1 MNAVRPGL
9 RAELTA
15 LWVYWF
21 SMVYSAVGCSRMF
34 AGPPSLSYFARWWF
48 WCPALQQSLSSV
60 TPDTIPPPV
69 WLSVSVQWIKRS
81 VGQDV
86 QSSPLL
92 LLPPL
97 LPLQARGLSTDRR
110 EVPGRGERVPPL
122 SASQGGVGS
131 SQQTADLIV
140 TQKTKGEMV

>member
-1 MNAVRPGL
+1 M
-9 RAELTA
+9 
-15 LWVYWF
+15 
-21 SMVYSAVGCSRMF
+21 
-34 AGPPSLSYFARWWF
+34 
-48 WCPALQQSLSSV
+48 
-60 TPDTIPPPV
+60 
-69 WLSVSVQWIKRS
+69 
-81 VGQDV
+81 GQDV

-131 SQQTADLIV
+131 RQQTADLINNERL
-140 TQKTKGEMV
+140 KERWSKLRS